1 MALLSIPGIEAILRQ
16 KVLEER
22 KSYKEISV
30 ELRRDYTHLTRGL
43 SARSIRRYCN
53 NENDIHPTSRLTASQ
68 LDRVVSSSVA
78 KV

>member
-22 KSYKEISV
+22 KSYQQISI
-30 ELRRDYTHLTRGL
+30 ELRGDYSHLTRGL
-43 SARSIRRYCN
+43 SARSIRRYC